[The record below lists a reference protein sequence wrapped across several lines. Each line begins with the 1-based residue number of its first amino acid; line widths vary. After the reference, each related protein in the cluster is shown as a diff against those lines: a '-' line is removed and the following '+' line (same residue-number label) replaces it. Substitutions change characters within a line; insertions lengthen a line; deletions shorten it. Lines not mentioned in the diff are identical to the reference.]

1 VKILVTGANGFVG
14 KALVKRLI
22 ASEHDIYV
30 LDINFEG
37 FEFINEVKGCFQ
49 QDISRSFK
57 LEENL
62 DFVFHLGAYNVTH
75 VGETS
80 SDKYH
85 SVNVEG
91 TANLLGSANIRN
103 FVFLSSIKVYD
114 NTCARI
120 DEDAP
125 LAPVNGYEKSK
136 LEAEKICTEK
146 FSGENLYIFRSV
158 NIAGPGQFEKAL
170 VPVLFKNAISGQ
182 PLDVFAPRK
191 SIIHLLY
198 VEDIC
203 DLFEE
208 LLSDRAKG
216 SIYNLSSKEDVCLD
230 VLAAMIVKI
239 TNSKSEILLKND
251 SPVIQSK
258 IIMDKVRKDLGW
270 TPKTDIKEI
279 LKLYYRSIKNGGK

>member
-1 VKILVTGANGFVG
+1 MKILITGANGFVG
-14 KALVKRLI
+14 KTLVKRLI
-22 ASEHDIYV
+22 ASEHEIYV
-30 LDINFEG
+30 LDIDLDG
-37 FEFINEVKGCFQ
+37 FEYMDKVKGCFQ
-49 QDISRSFK
+49 QDISEAFK
-57 LEENL
+57 LEEDF

-80 SDKYH
+80 SDKYK

-114 NTCARI
+114 HTCSCI

-125 LAPVNGYEKSK
+125 IAPVNAYEKSK
-136 LEAEKICTEK
+136 LEAEKICSER

-203 DLFEE
+203 DLFEGM
-208 LLSDRAKG
+208 LNDRAKG
-216 SIYNLSSKEDVCLD
+216 SIYNLSSKEDICLD
-230 VLAAMIVKI
+230 ELAELIVEI
-239 TNSKSEILLKND
+239 TNSKSEILLNND
-251 SPVIQSK
+251 SPVIGSK
-258 IIMDKVRKDLGW
+258 IIIDKVRKDLDW
-270 TPKTDIKEI
+270 TPKTDVKEI
-279 LKLYYRSIKNGGK
+279 LKLYYESVKTE